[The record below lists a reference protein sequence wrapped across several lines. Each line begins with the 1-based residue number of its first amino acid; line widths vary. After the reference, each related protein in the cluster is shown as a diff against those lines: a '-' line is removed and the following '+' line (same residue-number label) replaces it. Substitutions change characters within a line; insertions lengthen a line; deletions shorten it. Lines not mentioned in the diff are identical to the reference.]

1 MNLEKNSIAR
11 RYVYGKQTANKNKK
25 VVLSVFSGFDKNP
38 WRTVKKINK

>member
-25 VVLSVFSGFDKNP
+25 VVLSVFSGFDK
-38 WRTVKKINK
+38 KSLAHGKENK